1 MIHDRPWR
9 RLASVI
15 AREPEVI
22 DHDACWLGWHVR
34 ELHAWRWPT
43 HATRAAARSLAES
56 SAVTIRWLRK
66 NLLGR
71 RVWLCGVACLDGIPF
86 MLFQN
91 AGREGD
97 DYTASWVVDEA
108 RYVEAVRRLSGRAKP
123 RVPAVCDPRWRYPD
137 AGYFYGHDLDDVSS
151 THNHDLACDPDEH
164 PFFASVSWRR
174 ARVLS
179 RMEGRDYLARRR

>member
-1 MIHDRPWR
+1 M
-9 RLASVI
+9 I
-15 AREPEVI
+15 AREPESV
-22 DHDACWLGWHVR
+22 DHDARWLGWHVPD
-34 ELHAWRWPT
+34 LSAWRWAP
-43 HATRAAARSLAES
+43 RDLAETVPRLAERAS
-56 SAVTIRWLRK
+56 VTIRWLRK
-66 NLLGR
+66 NQLGR
-71 RVWLCGVACLDGIPF
+71 RVWLCAVACFDGIPF

-108 RYVEAVRRLSGRAKP
+108 RYVEAVRRLSGCARP

-151 THNHDLACDPDEH
+151 THNHDLACDPSED

-179 RMEGRDYLARRR
+179 RMEGRDHLARHR